1 MYAKMECSQFDL
13 LFCSATYVTQVVK
26 SGVTWDFAVVFATF
40 LYADIKAV
48 HIWHQQS
55 LAKIPDSQTHIYAQ
69 KVKHGC
75 ICPLSIHPSMAGG
88 YNQLRDH
95 RLLQIS
101 LTPVNLEVNLKE
113 NGNRMANTG
122 KSLYLDMYRFE
133 WERGDFA

>member
-1 MYAKMECSQFDL
+1 MG
-13 LFCSATYVTQVVK
+13 FCCC
-26 SGVTWDFAVVFATF
+26 FCNLP

-48 HIWHQQS
+48 HIWHQES
-55 LAKIPDSQTHIYAQ
+55 LAKTPDSQTHIYAQ

-75 ICPLSIHPSMAGG
+75 ICPLSIDPSMAGG
-88 YNQLRDH
+88 SNQLRDH

>member
-1 MYAKMECSQFDL
+1 ML
-13 LFCSATYVTQVVK
+13 LFLQPSSMLTLK
-26 SGVTWDFAVVFATF
+26 PSTF
-40 LYADIKAV
+40 GIRKVL
-48 HIWHQQS
+48 Q
-55 LAKIPDSQTHIYAQ
+55 KIPDSQTHIYAQ

-75 ICPLSIHPSMAGG
+75 ICPLSMAGG
-88 YNQLRDH
+88 SNQLRDH